1 MSPDKRKAITKFL
14 VLLAIIVLIP
24 TMLYFTCK
32 DTLFNLDW
40 LRNLPKLLEDNKI
53 ESIFVLIGLQALQ
66 VIICIIPGQPI
77 QFASSYLFGVLGG
90 YLISIIGATIG
101 AVIAFYIGKI
111 LGSEAIKQL
120 FGKSKV
126 ENYRI
131 KINSGKGLLI
141 AFMIYLL
148 PGLPKDIVGYVAGI
162 SNMRIL
168 PFLIISSIGRTPGML
183 GSLFFGKF
191 FKNMNI
197 IGIISL
203 VVACLLILIACFIFK
218 DKLIHILDELE
229 AKDIKREEKHNGK
242 KANK

>member
-1 MSPDKRKAITKFL
+1 MSQDKRKAIIKII

-24 TMLYFTCK
+24 TILYFTCK
-32 DTLFNLDW
+32 DTLFNLEW
-40 LRNLPKLLEDNKI
+40 LRNLPSLLENNKV
-53 ESIFVLIGLQALQ
+53 ESIFALTGLQALQ

-77 QFASSYLFGVLGG
+77 QFTSSYLFGVLGG
-90 YLISIIGATIG
+90 YIISIIGATIG
-101 AVIAFYIGKI
+101 AVIAFYIAKL

-120 FGKSKV
+120 FGESKV
-126 ENYRI
+126 ENYRN

-168 PFLIISSIGRTPGML
+168 PFLIISSIGRSPGML

-191 FKNMNI
+191 FKNMNF

-203 VVACLLILIACFIFK
+203 VAACLIILIICFIFK

-229 AKDIKREEKHNGK
+229 AKDIKREAKHNGK
-242 KANK
+242 KAS